1 MSCNE
6 QGAKIVWSENIS
18 TPIHVKCNKMY
29 QSKVCVQ
36 EFWYFV
42 PGLDIQPEQSKQS
55 VFPTEKKWYITRNVL
70 QRATEKGLYMKE

>member
-1 MSCNE
+1 
-6 QGAKIVWSENIS
+6 
-18 TPIHVKCNKMY
+18 MY